1 MIVRMLCTFDYNPE
15 TNEYKPIG
23 SPEIIKEDKKTVD
36 SGEPKVVLEENK
48 YCLNQS
54 AADLL
59 GVVAGD
65 RLIINYNNLEDN
77 KNVKVPIIGSSKNW
91 KSTAGNKLTKSLTVS
106 CRGIANNV
114 LSEYGNEFTLEPYED
129 GLYRMVGNKEL
140 PIQEDEN
147 VEVTEP
153 LEVEEDLTELEE
165 DPSIYEIADTD
176 FNFDENE
183 F

>member
-1 MIVRMLCTFDYNPE
+1 
-15 TNEYKPIG
+15 
-23 SPEIIKEDKKTVD
+23 
-36 SGEPKVVLEENK
+36 
-48 YCLNQS
+48 
-54 AADLL
+54 
-59 GVVAGD
+59 
-65 RLIINYNNLEDN
+65 
-77 KNVKVPIIGSSKNW
+77 
-91 KSTAGNKLTKSLTVS
+91 
-106 CRGIANNV
+106 
-114 LSEYGNEFTLEPYED
+114 
-129 GLYRMVGNKEL
+129 MVGNKEL

>member
-1 MIVRMLCTFDYNPE
+1 MIVKMLCTFDYNPE

-23 SPEIIKEDKKTVD
+23 TPEIIKEGNKAVD
-36 SGEPKVVLEENK
+36 SGEPKIVLEENK

-65 RLIINYNNLEDN
+65 RLIINYNNLEDS

-114 LSEYGNEFTLEPYED
+114 LSEYGNYFTLVPYGE
-129 GLYRMVGNKEL
+129 GLYQMVGDKEL
-140 PIQEDEN
+140 PVQED
-147 VEVTEP
+147 
-153 LEVEEDLTELEE
+153 
-165 DPSIYEIADTD
+165 
-176 FNFDENE
+176 
-183 F
+183 

>member
-1 MIVRMLCTFDYNPE
+1 MIVKMLCTFDYNPE

-23 SPEIIKEDKKTVD
+23 TPEIIKEDKKTVD
-36 SGEPKVVLEENK
+36 SGEPKIVLEENK
-48 YCLNQS
+48 YCLNQ
-54 AADLL
+54 AAANLL
-59 GVVAGD
+59 NVVAGD
-65 RLIINYNNLEDN
+65 RLIINYNNLPES
-77 KNVKVPIIGSSKNW
+77 KNVKVPIIGSSKSW

-114 LSEYGNEFTLEPYED
+114 LSEYGNEFALIPYED
-129 GLYRMVGNKEL
+129 GLYQMVGNKEL

-147 VEVTEP
+147 IEVTESP
-153 LEVEEDLTELEE
+153 KIEDDLTELEE
-165 DPSIYEIADTD
+165 DPSTFEITDID

>member
-15 TNEYKPIG
+15 TNEYTPIG
-23 SPEIIKEDKKTVD
+23 TPEIVKEDKKVVD
-36 SGEPKVVLEENK
+36 SGEPKIVLEENK
-48 YCLNQS
+48 YCLNQ
-54 AADLL
+54 AAATLL

-65 RLIINYNNLEDN
+65 RLIINYNNLEDF
-77 KNVKVPIIGSSKNW
+77 KNAKVPIIGSSKSW

-140 PIQEDEN
+140 PVEEDKN
-147 VEVTEP
+147 IVIVESP
-153 LEVEEDLTELEE
+153 EVEEDLATLEE
-165 DPSIYEIADTD
+165 DPSTYEIADID
-176 FNFDENE
+176 FNFDEHE
-183 F
+183 L